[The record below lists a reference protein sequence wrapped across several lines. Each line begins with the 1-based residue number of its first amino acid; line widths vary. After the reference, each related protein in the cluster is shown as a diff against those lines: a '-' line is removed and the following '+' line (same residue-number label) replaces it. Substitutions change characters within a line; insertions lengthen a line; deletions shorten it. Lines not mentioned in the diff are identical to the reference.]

1 MEIGAAKLAESLRN
15 VNLITY
21 NFVVQAS
28 CLWFLNRQDAC
39 TTQTQELQV
48 IKSLFLSTNN

>member
-1 MEIGAAKLAESLRN
+1 MEIGAAKLAESLKN

-21 NFVVQAS
+21 NFVVRAS
-28 CLWFLNRQDAC
+28 CLWFVNRQDAR